1 VLKIRINSSTQKFL
15 IFCTLLFRMG
25 HGSRHREGNDMPSQE
40 QPVKRGRGR
49 PPKLP
54 PPGDRRT
61 ARLTLTSGELER
73 LRQAVAA
80 LRQAGEADLSQAEFT
95 RRAVL
100 AEVDRVLGAA
110 GPKPARKRKK

>member
-1 VLKIRINSSTQKFL
+1 MQDR
-15 IFCTLLFRMG
+15 
-25 HGSRHREGNDMPSQE
+25 E

-54 PPGDRRT
+54 APGDRRT
-61 ARLTLTSGELER
+61 ARLTLTSGELVR
-73 LRQAVAA
+73 LRQAVEA
-80 LRQAGEADLSQAEFT
+80 LRRAGEAGLSQGEFT

-110 GPKPARKRKK
+110 GPKTTRRRRN

>member
-1 VLKIRINSSTQKFL
+1 MSEQVQ
-15 IFCTLLFRMG
+15 
-25 HGSRHREGNDMPSQE
+25 

-54 PPGDRRT
+54 RPGERRT
-61 ARLTLTSGELER
+61 ARLTLTAGELER
-73 LRQAVAA
+73 LRQAVEA
-80 LRQAGEADLSQAEFT
+80 LRRAGEAGLSQADFT

-110 GPKPARKRKK
+110 SARRPGKGQAADLPPAQDKPARRKPPRPRGG

>member
-1 VLKIRINSSTQKFL
+1 L

-25 HGSRHREGNDMPSQE
+25 RVTRRREGENMPGEE

-54 PPGDRRT
+54 PPAERRT
-61 ARLTLTSGELER
+61 GRLTLTPAELER
-73 LRQAVAA
+73 LRQAVEAC
-80 LRQAGEADLSQAEFT
+80 RSAGETGLSQAEFT

-100 AEVDRVLGAA
+100 AEADRVLGAA
-110 GPKPARKRKK
+110 GTKKPAKRKGR

>member
-1 VLKIRINSSTQKFL
+1 
-15 IFCTLLFRMG
+15 
-25 HGSRHREGNDMPSQE
+25 MPSRE

-54 PPGDRRT
+54 QPGDRRT
-61 ARLTLTSGELER
+61 ARLTLTAEELER
-73 LRQAVAA
+73 LRRAVEA
-80 LRQAGEADLSQAEFT
+80 RRRAGETGLSQAEFT

-100 AEVDRVLGAA
+100 AEVDRVLGVA